1 MSPNTV
7 AHTQAEVARLAARH
21 ALGWLV
27 AANAVGVLLA
37 ALLLRPGLNVG
48 LGAFTF
54 GRWVPLHLDWQLYGW
69 CALPLVAALLAWCF
83 DPRHPQAIGHA
94 RLALGAWSLALVLG
108 GVSWLGGSS
117 SGKPFLEWSGWA
129 RPVLPWA
136 MAALWSIL
144 AAHTW
149 WRRAELGRG
158 ELQARWLVLAA
169 LAVVPALLHWSMGR
183 EVYPRVNPDSGGAT
197 GSRLLASTLGIVVIY
212 GFLGETLRIA
222 RAPAR
227 RWYWGYFGFST
238 MVCVGIER
246 GNTSHHDWA
255 QVLGLATL
263 LGWLP
268 LAWIYLGNGTGRAE
282 AKRWWGA
289 AFGWWA
295 ALVASGIWT
304 FLPGISERL
313 KYTNAMVGHAHL
325 AMAGLVTSA
334 NMAVLIELRGVGA
347 TRGYW
352 FWQAACALHVAVLV
366 ALGFVE
372 TGHTA
377 DLYLGTPWTQ
387 AIYAVRLGTGAVML
401 LVAVWWW
408 RDAGGEK
415 GARSGR

>member
-149 WRRAELGRG
+149 WRRAE
-158 ELQARWLVLAA
+158 
-169 LAVVPALLHWSMGR
+169 
-183 EVYPRVNPDSGGAT
+183 
-197 GSRLLASTLGIVVIY
+197 
-212 GFLGETLRIA
+212 
-222 RAPAR
+222 
-227 RWYWGYFGFST
+227 
-238 MVCVGIER
+238 
-246 GNTSHHDWA
+246 
-255 QVLGLATL
+255 
-263 LGWLP
+263 
-268 LAWIYLGNGTGRAE
+268 